1 MQEIDPTF
9 ADMLHAL
16 VGSFFS
22 RNSALIGRKNRS
34 DRFLSNLDGQAL
46 VGRRME
52 KGARALR

>member
-1 MQEIDPTF
+1 
-9 ADMLHAL
+9 MLQAL

-22 RNSALIGRKNRS
+22 KNSALVGRKNRS